1 MDNGSHDSI
10 WSIFS
15 DVAAAGVVALG
26 GAVGWLWRKVAKVD
40 ELSQRMS
47 EVELRQTALTVASDE
62 KRMMLVELKT
72 DLKWLREA
80 VEEIKHRLEK

>member
-1 MDNGSHDSI
+1 
-10 WSIFS
+10 
-15 DVAAAGVVALG
+15 
-26 GAVGWLWRKVAKVD
+26 
-40 ELSQRMS
+40 MS

>member
-1 MDNGSHDSI
+1 M
-10 WSIFS
+10 
-15 DVAAAGVVALG
+15 ALG